1 MSLEQQLTETSQAV
15 LMLTKSV
22 DLLTALLGDV
32 IASNDS
38 LTAALK
44 SIKLPE
50 TGGKLEVTVDKAA
63 IKEAAEKAKKEADN
77 AAAKASTV
85 QQTAEAKP
93 APFEKED
100 FAKRMG
106 EIVELVNALE
116 GDGRAIAQG
125 VLALTGSD
133 KIGMTLAM
141 SAEKQAEAINNLDD
155 AIKVLKSD
163 DKTIAVNPQ
172 VMGLMVD
179 LFKPKQEAKVEAPTQ
194 APIEDDFPAE
204 EGDKPNTDYYDND
217 TKIELTQVQLA
228 MRAHAAAFGKD
239 SAIAILKA
247 GGSPTGAAKDLP
259 ELRRK
264 SVIDKLMQGA

>member
-44 SIKLPE
+44 SINLP

-77 AAAKASTV
+77 AAAKASAV
-85 QQTAEAKP
+85 QQAAEASP

-106 EIVELVNALE
+106 EIVELVNALK

-141 SAEKQAEAINNLDD
+141 PAEKQAEAINNLDD

-163 DKTIAVNPQ
+163 DKTIAINQQ
-172 VMGLMVD
+172 VMGLLVD
-179 LFKPKQEAKVEAPTQ
+179 LFKPKQEAKAETQSAP
-194 APIEDDFPAE
+194 AEDDFPAD
-204 EGDKPNTDYYDND
+204 EGDKPNTDYYDNN

-228 MRAHAAAFGKD
+228 MRAHAATFGKD
-239 SAIAILKA
+239 SAIAIIKA